1 MFEASRF
8 KISFESEEIL
18 RDFVIEYDLLTWET
32 KSLDPQ
38 VKYLLGPQV
47 SCPIYLCSLLM
58 GGEQPSRVEK
68 IATGPHQ
75 VQYLSP
81 LDHHHITTSDMAL
94 PPNSP
99 FRGVAAAIPQPAPEE
114 DIDELKEYITGL
126 TLYNSQGPS
135 ILYRDP
141 NNDQDIVEAV
151 FEDYYNLERHVNG
164 GGAPADT
171 SPADGSVFV
180 STTRSAS
187 WRPRV
192 TTDTI
197 LYRYEIFAPGGIDTV
212 LTLREHNDYPN
223 QQEIA
228 FVGGISPQY
237 IRTARPYAV
246 VVSPESQFP
255 IYVPYDDRI
264 YRNGRFNPNPTSSNE
279 GQTTQE
285 FMNRLRN
292 VRCGENMINL
302 VFTRQQHRIE
312 KRETEKD
319 TTTPL
324 VEEKYVDPICGVGHY
339 IECAF
344 NFSNSEEAYLFIA
357 DQCLQIN
364 YAPGTTNDKIIK
376 GPMSIGDGLPY
387 LKDTIFVMGLMLH
400 LPLLEKMR
408 RTIFEHGID
417 AAFASSKENEAYIFK
432 GDQYALINFAPGTT
446 EDSIIQGPKR
456 ITLSFPS
463 LKETIFQD
471 GFDAAFSSSEKNEA
485 YIFKGNTYA
494 LINYAPGTTGD
505 YIINGPITPISDGFR
520 SLKDILPMYPC
531 RC

>member
-1 MFEASRF
+1 
-8 KISFESEEIL
+8 
-18 RDFVIEYDLLTWET
+18 
-32 KSLDPQ
+32 
-38 VKYLLGPQV
+38 
-47 SCPIYLCSLLM
+47 
-58 GGEQPSRVEK
+58 
-68 IATGPHQ
+68 
-75 VQYLSP
+75 
-81 LDHHHITTSDMAL
+81 MAL

-151 FEDYYNLERHVNG
+151 YRWDERPYQEIFRTGFRPRDRNSTSFEDYYNLEWHVNG

-197 LYRYEIFAPGGIDTV
+197 LYRYEIFALGGIDTV

-324 VEEKYVDPICGVGHY
+324 VEEKYVEPICGVGHY

-387 LKDTIFVMGLMLH
+387 LKDTIFAN
-400 LPLLEKMR
+400 
-408 RTIFEHGID
+408 GID
-417 AAFASSKENEAYIFK
+417 AAFTSSRENEAYLFRNNI
-432 GDQYALINFAPGTT
+432 YALINFV
-446 EDSIIQGPKR
+446 EDGGRIIQGPKR
-456 ITLSFPS
+456 IH
-463 LKETIFQD
+463 
-471 GFDAAFSSSEKNEA
+471 
-485 YIFKGNTYA
+485 
-494 LINYAPGTTGD
+494 
-505 YIINGPITPISDGFR
+505 R
-520 SLKDILPMYPC
+520 
-531 RC
+531 